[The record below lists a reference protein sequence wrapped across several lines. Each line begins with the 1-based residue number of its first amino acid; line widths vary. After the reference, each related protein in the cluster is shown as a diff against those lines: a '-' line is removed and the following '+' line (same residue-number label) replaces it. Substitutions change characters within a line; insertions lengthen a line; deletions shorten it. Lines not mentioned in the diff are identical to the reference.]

1 MKHLLNRHIRFASMT
16 LATGAVLLAGTAQ
29 ALGTGAALSAESA
42 YAEDRGTINLSYV
55 EWASTVASTEVMKVV
70 LEQAGYTVET
80 SSLSAA
86 AMWQSV
92 ATGDTDAFLAGW
104 LPATHEDYYAKLKD
118 DLVDVGANLEG
129 AKLGMVV
136 PEYSDVNSIADMND
150 HADSFKGKI
159 TGIDPGAGVMRLTE
173 KTIEEYDLDYDLVS
187 GSGATM
193 TAALKSAIDNNENI
207 AVTGWT
213 PHWMLARWDLKFLDD
228 PKGTYGSTEQ
238 IHTIARQGLEE
249 DMPRAYAILEA
260 FKWSSDDMNEVMLM
274 QEGSDDPYEAA
285 RTWVENNPETV
296 SEWLK
301 G

>member
-1 MKHLLNRHIRFASMT
+1 MTTSMLTKRIRVTS
-16 LATGAVLLAGTAQ
+16 LALLAGAGLAAGSTVHAQ
-29 ALGTGAALSAESA
+29 DKGTV
-42 YAEDRGTINLSYV
+42 NLSYV

-70 LEQAGYTVET
+70 LEQAGYDVET

-104 LPATHEDYYAKLKD
+104 LPATHEDYYAELED
-118 DLVDVGANLEG
+118 ELNDLGPNLEG

-136 PEYSDVNSIADMND
+136 PEYSDVDSIEDMND
-150 HADSFKGKI
+150 HVDSFNGKI

-173 KTIEEYDLDYDLVS
+173 KTIDEYDLDYDLVS

-193 TAALKSAIDNNENI
+193 TAALKSAIDSNEDI

-228 PKGTYGSTEQ
+228 PKETYGGSEK
-238 IHTIARQGLEE
+238 IHTIARQGLED
-249 DMPRAYAILEA
+249 DMPGAYAILDA
-260 FKWSSDDMNEVMLM
+260 FEWSSDDMNEVMLM
-274 QEGSDDPYEAA
+274 QEEGNDPAA
-285 RTWVENNPETV
+285 AAEEWVENNPDKV
-296 SEWLK
+296 NEWLDN
-301 G
+301 